1 MLLAGCALAPVLPPP
16 QLSEPIRTT
25 ESPAYG
31 LKLPTRPDD
40 TDQLAV
46 VMPQLARQVTTS
58 YVENDR
64 RRYLDNLLRLQLVSA
79 DPATALATLAELH
92 ETPSEGSSSTEPVLV
107 ALEIYAT
114 ARTVMLP
121 DEGDFKNIYGAA
133 FRAAFA
139 GLSDLEA
146 SDVTYWLETPG
157 FVHER
162 NLADALSGAAED
174 DLSEADAI
182 KLVRAYLAQQMN
194 VETQAMLPGLIA
206 AEKERR
212 YEVADDVLIHTPD
225 GGTLSALVVR
235 PRSAQGPLPT
245 ALLFTIYTDETGNRQ
260 AAETAAAHGYVG
272 VVADTRGKRLSPDP
286 VEPYEHEV
294 DDTYAVIDW
303 TSRQPWSNGD
313 VGMYGGSYSGYTAWA
328 ATKRLHPALKT
339 IVAYV
344 AAMPGLGLPMWN
356 NVFLNANY
364 GWGFYVS
371 NNKSLDND
379 VYRDPDRW
387 DALNNKWYASGRP
400 YREIDKVDGTPNPL
414 LQRWLDHPA
423 YDSYWQAKAPY
434 RQDYARIDIP
444 VLSITGYYDD
454 GQISA
459 LHYLTEHLKYNK
471 NGEHYLIVGPYDH
484 FSAQS
489 RRKPR
494 ELRGYTLDPVAQFD
508 TQELTFQWL
517 DHVLRDGARPAL
529 LKDRVNYQVMGANV
543 WRHARSLDA
552 MSTEILKLYL
562 TNEPAGE
569 KRFRLTG
576 RLPAKSASLE
586 QVVDLADRGASHN
599 DYYPAPIKGKE
610 ASSTGLAFV
619 SEPLDEPI
627 SVNGMFSGAL
637 NVTINKRDVDLGAV
651 LYEVQPDGTLL
662 QLSYYLGRAS
672 FADNMSHR
680 SLLKPGEKTSIEI
693 KRSLLVSRQ
702 LQAGSRLMVVVD
714 VNLNPYHQ
722 INYGTGRDVSDESI
736 ADADEPLEIAWHSDS
751 YLEIPISR

>member
-1 MLLAGCALAPVLPPP
+1 
-16 QLSEPIRTT
+16 
-25 ESPAYG
+25 
-31 LKLPTRPDD
+31 
-40 TDQLAV
+40 
-46 VMPQLARQVTTS
+46 MPQLARQVTTS

-79 DPATALATLAELH
+79 EPATALATLAELH

-107 ALEIYAT
+107 ALEIFAS
-114 ARTVMLP
+114 ARKVMSH
-121 DEGDFKNIYGAA
+121 DEGDFRSIYGDA

-146 SDVTYWLETPG
+146 SEVACWLETPG

-162 NLADALSGAAED
+162 NLAHALNRAAQD

-194 VETQAMLPGLIA
+194 METQAILPGLIA

-235 PRSAQGPLPT
+235 PRIAQRPLPT
-245 ALLFTIYTDETGNRQ
+245 ALLFTIYTDETGNKQ

-286 VEPYEHEV
+286 VEPYEREV

-303 TSRQPWSNGD
+303 ISRQPWSNGE
-313 VGMYGGSYSGYTAWA
+313 VAMYGGSYSGYTAWA
-328 ATKRLHPALKT
+328 ATKLLHPALKT
-339 IVAYV
+339 IVTYV

-371 NNKSLDND
+371 NNKSLDNE

-387 DALNNKWYASGRP
+387 DALNNKWYASGRR

-434 RQDYARIDIP
+434 REDYARIDIP
-444 VLSITGYYDD
+444 VLSITGYSDD

-459 LHYLTEHLKYNK
+459 LHHLTEHLKYNR
-471 NGEHYLIVGPYDH
+471 NAEHYLVVGPYDH
-484 FSAQS
+484 FSAQT

-494 ELRGYTLDPVAQFD
+494 ELRGYTLDPVGSSIRRSSPSNGWITCCA
-508 TQELTFQWL
+508 TA
-517 DHVLRDGARPAL
+517 HGL
-529 LKDRVNYQVMGANV
+529 LCSRTASITKSWGPMSGGT
-543 WRHARSLDA
+543 HAHW
-552 MSTEILKLYL
+552 T
-562 TNEPAGE
+562 P
-569 KRFRLTG
+569 
-576 RLPAKSASLE
+576 
-586 QVVDLADRGASHN
+586 
-599 DYYPAPIKGKE
+599 
-610 ASSTGLAFV
+610 
-619 SEPLDEPI
+619 
-627 SVNGMFSGAL
+627 
-637 NVTINKRDVDLGAV
+637 
-651 LYEVQPDGTLL
+651 
-662 QLSYYLGRAS
+662 
-672 FADNMSHR
+672 
-680 SLLKPGEKTSIEI
+680 
-693 KRSLLVSRQ
+693 
-702 LQAGSRLMVVVD
+702 
-714 VNLNPYHQ
+714 
-722 INYGTGRDVSDESI
+722 
-736 ADADEPLEIAWHSDS
+736 
-751 YLEIPISR
+751 